1 MCDDTIVPI
10 NFTAYRAS
18 VAAGDVIARARDVI
32 TAVFAQNTDQ
42 LLSALCRM
50 DTALFQ
56 FDNVNGP
63 SPEEQQHRHQ
73 H

>member
-18 VAAGDVIARARDVI
+18 VAAGAVIARARDVI

-42 LLSALCRM
+42 LLGALCRM
-50 DTALFQ
+50 DTALFE
-56 FDNVNGP
+56 FDNVNSP